1 MNKLKVLVVGQGGR
15 ESALV
20 RSIVASDKL
29 ETLYVAPGNPLM
41 LGAQRVNLA
50 VDDLEGINQ
59 FVQENK
65 IDLVVCGP
73 EYPLSLGLS
82 DLLSVPVFG
91 PCKEAAQIETSK
103 QYAKE
108 VMSRAGVRTPRSK
121 FLKDAALEEVLAAA
135 NNEFP
140 IVIKADGL
148 AAGKGV
154 FIAKNRE
161 ELASAL
167 QEVQGTDYLVDQFIS
182 GREISLIAMI
192 SGDKIVALPISQ
204 DYKRIFDDNEGPNTG
219 GMGSVCPAKMP
230 AGLDDEKLVELY
242 IRPIVDEFTARGV
255 FYQGFLYAGLM
266 VPDEGLPYVIEY
278 NARMGDPECQSV
290 LAATELDLL
299 EVISKLCFENAA
311 LPRTSIIREKNTAV
325 TVVIAGNTYP
335 QSSLK
340 GEVITFSELGQQALA
355 GIELEEL
362 GGNGYIMGA
371 GVVEKDGEI
380 LTDGGRI
387 LNVVGVAPL
396 FAEARECA
404 YKLCDEV
411 SFNGKYHRSDIG
423 GSNRAG

>member
-1 MNKLKVLVVGQGGR
+1 MMRLKVLVVGQGGR

-20 RSIVASDKL
+20 RSIVSSQRL

-41 LGAQRVNLA
+41 MGCERVNLE
-50 VDDLEGINQ
+50 VNDLKGINQ
-59 FVQENK
+59 FVKEHK

-82 DLLSVPVFG
+82 DLVSVPVFG

-103 QYAKE
+103 QYAKQ
-108 VMSRAGVRTPRSK
+108 VMSRAGVRTPRSQ
-121 FLKDAALEEVLAAA
+121 FLKDASLDEVLSAA

-140 IVIKADGL
+140 IVIKSDGL

-154 FIAKNRE
+154 FVAHNRD
-161 ELASAL
+161 ELTEAL
-167 QEVQGTDYLVDQFIS
+167 REVAGTDYLVDQFIS

-204 DYKRIFDDNEGPNTG
+204 DYKRIFDDNKGPNTG
-219 GMGSVCPAKMP
+219 GMGSVCPAEMP
-230 AGLDDEKLVELY
+230 QGLDYAKLIELY

-266 VPDEGLPYVIEY
+266 VPDQGLPYVIEY

-290 LAATELDLL
+290 LAATEMDLL
-299 EVISKLCFENAA
+299 DMIVKLCHENDS
-311 LPRTSIIREKNTAV
+311 LPPTSIIKEKKTAV

-340 GEVITFSELGQQALA
+340 GEVITFSENGQQAIA
-355 GIELEEL
+355 GMELDEL
-362 GGNGYIMGA
+362 GGYGYIMGA

-380 LTDGGRI
+380 LTNGGRI
-387 LNVVGVAPL
+387 LNVVGIAPS

-404 YKLCDEV
+404 YQLCDEV
-411 SFNGKYHRSDIG
+411 RFKGKYHRSDIG